1 MSAYEGWNAFIGH
14 SRPDHDI
21 SVQDHDN
28 ECDCGGEFDEDD
40 KCDSCSNGHDD
51 CEAQECF
58 ACFERAVDRAERMAE
73 GDER

>member
-1 MSAYEGWNAFIGH
+1 MYEYNPLTVPSIELIQEQQA
-14 SRPDHDI
+14 DAE
-21 SVQDHDN
+21 
-28 ECDCGGEFDEDD
+28 ECECGGEFDEDD